1 MNKPKIF
8 GILLFAYTL
17 SLAFQDFMRLSG
29 VMRKLQL
36 PEILFLLMLVF
47 FPYNYLRQYRFQRND
62 VYLLASLGV
71 YWLANVV
78 SSVASG
84 QFSAVAESVGRLYLI
99 VLFGMATLYFS
110 QLTKEQIKQYSVKA
124 SLWLGILLSTTAILG
139 LVAQLCGFPNTL
151 VGSSEDYPY
160 FGNVYRV
167 QGMTHTPA
175 MLVSLLSFTIM
186 LSFTEGYKRWQRWSY
201 IAVFF
206 MLITAI
212 LTLTRSAI
220 FAFWGVF
227 MLLIFKKWNF
237 SKRIFLSTAVAVTL
251 FMTIGTHFI
260 FISKNNPALPN
271 LYNSIFISN
280 KILYQQGDYL
290 VLETC
295 YLSMKRSALV
305 IWQTNPIIG
314 IGTGNFVEHN
324 TYMQKIG
331 VYPAKLPVYEA
342 HSTYL
347 GTLAE
352 NGIFAAIA
360 VIFLFGLLARQI
372 ICFGNVQ
379 NDLFATALLLCLT
392 SVFIE
397 GIALDT
403 MNFRHYWLLFALVWA
418 YARKTGP
425 LSIEA

>member
-1 MNKPKIF
+1 MNKPKF
-8 GILLFAYTL
+8 FKILLFAYVL
-17 SLAFQDFMRLSG
+17 SLAFQDFMRFPG

-36 PEILFLLMLVF
+36 PEIFFLLMLVF
-47 FPYNYLRQYRFQRND
+47 FPYNYLRQYRFQRSD
-62 VYLLASLGV
+62 VYLLGSLGV

-99 VLFGMATLYFS
+99 ILFGMATLYFL
-110 QLTKEQIKQYSVKA
+110 QLTKEEIKQYAIKA
-124 SLWLGILLSTTAILG
+124 SLWLGILLSVTAMLG

-175 MLVSLLSFTIM
+175 MLVSLLSFTII
-186 LSFTEGYKRWQRWSY
+186 LSFTEGVKKRERWVN

-206 MLITAI
+206 MLIVAV
-212 LTLTRSAI
+212 LTLARSAT

-227 MLLIFKKWNF
+227 LLFIFKKWRF
-237 SKRIFLSTAVAVTL
+237 SKKIFLSTALVVTL

-260 FISKNNPALPN
+260 FISKNSSALSN
-271 LYNSIFISN
+271 LYNSIFTSN
-280 KILYQQGDYL
+280 KILYQQGEYL

-295 YLSMKRSALV
+295 YLSMKRSAIA
-305 IWQTNPIIG
+305 IWQTHPIIG
-314 IGTGNFVEHN
+314 VGTGNFVEHN

-331 VYPAKLPVYEA
+331 VYPTKLPVYEA

-352 NGIFAAIA
+352 NGIFAALA
-360 VIFLFGLLARQI
+360 VIFLFWLLARQI

-425 LSIEA
+425 LSITA

>member
-47 FPYNYLRQYRFQRND
+47 FPYNYLRHYRFQRSD
-62 VYLLASLGV
+62 VYLLGSLGV

-99 VLFGMATLYFS
+99 ILFGMATLYFS
-110 QLTKEQIKQYSVKA
+110 QGAKEGIKQYVIKT
-124 SLWLGILLSTTAILG
+124 SLWLGILLAATTFLG
-139 LVAQLCGFPNTL
+139 LITHFLGIPSIM
-151 VGSSEDYPY
+151 GSLTDDYPY
-160 FGNVYRV
+160 FGTIYRA
-167 QGMTHTPA
+167 QGFTHTPA
-175 MLVSLLSFTIM
+175 MLISLLSFTVI
-186 LSFTEGYKRWQRWSY
+186 LVITEGGKK
-201 IAVFF
+201 INTALLL
-206 MLITAI
+206 MLLAAL
-212 LTLTRSAI
+212 LTLSRSI
-220 FAFWGVF
+220 SFLFWGAFLV
-227 MLLIFKKWNF
+227 LIFKKRGY
-237 SKRIFLSTAVAVTL
+237 SRRLFLSSTL
-251 FMTIGTHFI
+251 VLTLLMTLGTHFI
-260 FISKNNPALPN
+260 FISKNSPALPS
-271 LYNSIFISN
+271 LYASPFTSN
-280 KILYQQGDYL
+280 KIIAEQGNYL
-290 VLETC
+290 VLETS
-295 YLSMKRSALV
+295 YLANKRTCIA
-305 IWQTNPIIG
+305 IWQNQPILG
-314 IGTGNFVEHN
+314 VGTGNFVESAKK
-324 TYMQKIG
+324 MKEIG
-331 VYPAKLPVYEA
+331 VYPDKLPVYEA

-425 LSIEA
+425 LSIAA